1 MQIQFIRQLK
11 KVLADVRFRQSLA
24 YYWQTGL
31 AWICTTITM
40 NEVDLKSQS
49 VSVQYDSMV
58 LYPCFFVFNHIKKEC
73 KVQQFQEHS
82 LFKLFPQTLSFIY
95 ILIVVCFQNGDTV
108 HKLRFL
114 VKMFFLIRTVP
125 IMKRNVFWQV
135 IFVYSLLDSLNSGLM
150 IALQMQSIYS
160 CIQVSED
167 FVSPEHIAQSF
178 HLTHE
183 LRHQSKDEINY
194 EDKFQV

>member
-1 MQIQFIRQLK
+1 M
-11 KVLADVRFRQSLA
+11 
-24 YYWQTGL
+24 
-31 AWICTTITM
+31 
-40 NEVDLKSQS
+40 
-49 VSVQYDSMV
+49 
-58 LYPCFFVFNHIKKEC
+58 
-73 KVQQFQEHS
+73 
-82 LFKLFPQTLSFIY
+82 
-95 ILIVVCFQNGDTV
+95 

-194 EDKFQV
+194 EDKFQVWTFLLLTLYWPVPIKVLKEKWLFLEEEVGKREQWILNYCSIIH